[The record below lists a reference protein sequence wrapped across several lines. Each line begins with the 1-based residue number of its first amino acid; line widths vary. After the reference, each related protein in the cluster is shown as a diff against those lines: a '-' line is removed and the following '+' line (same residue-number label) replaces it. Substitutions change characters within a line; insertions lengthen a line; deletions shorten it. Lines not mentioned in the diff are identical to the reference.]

1 MNFRPKTVRRLLIL
15 LGVFLVICGGIG
27 GWVLVRL
34 HVHRLHIAQ
43 LKDKAVAAYQA
54 GKYPQA
60 AELFKAYLDRDRDSQ
75 DHDPEILY
83 EYGDAREKV
92 PAANGGHIIEAI
104 RIFEQYLQVAPTDQ
118 THDVRHRLLKLYGM
132 AQYNREART
141 LAGRLLDRDPRDAE
155 ALQAEVQAMQN
166 DGNYQEALGA
176 CRKLNQLTPLDLKW
190 QWEELSLMDKLDQ
203 SADELISH
211 ANRLLQDHP
220 GDPRFQALL
229 AVAYAKAK
237 KTDEARKALA
247 AAAAL
252 PPADVDSSLRI
263 LELLYRNGMYQEY
276 DALLARASAS
286 FKDPAFRLQEVLRSF
301 ERSQL
306 KAVVDQTAALDPK
319 SDQTDG
325 RLLGFRALALYET
338 GHTDQAEPLVKELEG
353 RSDISSQAWANALR
367 VKYAARPLEPAAVMQ
382 KYRESIAR
390 DPGNPVFHFLL
401 AEAHAATGETD
412 QAIQEWGQAVQLRPS
427 WPLPLFRI
435 SRTCSALGRYAEALR
450 AAERLRAIENSPLGA
465 VAYAVSLYGIIAQ
478 SPDAATSKAGGE
490 LLDLLSQ
497 IRKVWPSEPDTL
509 PLYVSLLARRGQ
521 REKASEAVKAALA
534 LQPPLSDEVLTRLA
548 RACDQEQLGLSQ
560 QILQKAEQVHG
571 TNPALAVARARE
583 LYASGKKD
591 EALALIRGLRENHPN
606 DATWQLAE
614 ARFEDEIGDA
624 SAIKLWVQLADAHPN
639 DLTIQSDA
647 LASPSRLSDRS
658 FWRRVIDRV
667 KAQTGSDGLLW
678 QLEDARWQLTGQTS
692 GKDLEAVVSSLEKL
706 VQASPGVADAHLL
719 LADALLREGKPED
732 ASKATT
738 ELAAAHNLVPDD
750 LQTTARLAQ
759 LMASQGMSD
768 RAVALVDAVSRL
780 DPLPRAARLWTAGMY
795 ADLGYTDAAIK
806 MLVPSAASQE
816 SDPGR
821 DALLGQLYARAG
833 RTADASAAYKRV
845 LDSPSAEPDPLAAA
859 AQFFAVAGQQDLS
872 DQCIAKLQKLP
883 VKPGSIDILRAHLA
897 EMRGS
902 PQQELDI
909 LLAASKANPQVEQLW
924 QELAGLYLR
933 FGRLDD
939 ADKTTAQGLQSIPN
953 SQTLLAMKEQAARIR
968 SIGPQGLGRLLDV
981 ISHDPRNR
989 VADLTLQLLADSK
1002 ARKDSPDKLVASLRQ
1017 LADQYNSFL
1026 PLQELLVE
1034 RYLEAGDFRQA
1045 AEIASRTSALMPN
1058 EVGPLRLL
1066 CTSQS
1071 LAGNWPAAREAATRW
1086 RTAASANPL
1095 EADLALAAIDLKQTN
1110 PDPAAA
1116 VKRLASYVADGAPEQ
1131 QRDAVLPA
1139 YCQALI
1145 AAGREDDAAAVL
1157 QPRAAQGPKWRL
1169 TWLQLAAAPH
1179 KDADSASQWVAR
1191 VAPMI
1196 PADAVSE
1203 QLALAQAWQQVG
1215 TQFDSKPALEKAR
1228 EALHPLLSRPD
1239 AAPGAIAMSALVA
1252 DSLGDLAESE
1262 RAWRQFLVARP
1273 NDPSA
1278 QNNLAYVLV
1287 REGGA
1292 ARLTEAEDLVRR
1304 AIATAPNVSTFYDT
1318 LARVQI
1324 EAGKT
1329 APAVQSFRD
1338 ALARDPR
1345 NVEAMIGLADVLQS
1359 NPAARDE
1366 ARTLLTRV
1374 NAALQSSGPPLSAPI
1389 RKQLDRVKGAL
1400 SASL

>member
-1 MNFRPKTVRRLLIL
+1 MNVRPKTVRRLLIL
-15 LGVFLVICGGIG
+15 LGIFLVICGGIG

-34 HVHRLHIAQ
+34 HIAHVRIAQ
-43 LKDKAVAAYQA
+43 LKDKAVSEYQA
-54 GKYPQA
+54 RNYPQA
-60 AELFKAYLDRDRDSQ
+60 AALFKAYLDRDRESQ
-75 DHDPEILY
+75 DRDPELLY

-92 PAANGGHIIEAI
+92 PMENGGHIIEAI
-104 RIFEQYLQVAPTDQ
+104 RIFEQYLQMAPSDQ
-118 THDVRHRLLKLYGM
+118 AHDVRHRLLKLYGL

-141 LAGRLLDRDPRDAE
+141 LAGRLLDKDPRDAE
-155 ALQAEVQAMQN
+155 ALQAQVQAMQN
-166 DGNYQEALGA
+166 EGNYQEALGA
-176 CRKLNQLTPLDLKW
+176 CRKLTQITPLDLKW

-203 SADELISH
+203 PGEELISH
-211 ANRLLQDHP
+211 ATRLLQDHP

-263 LELLYRNGMYQEY
+263 LELLYRNSMYREY
-276 DALLARASAS
+276 DALLTRAAAA
-286 FKDPAFRLQEVLRSF
+286 FKDPALRLPEVLRLF

-306 KAVVDQTAALDPK
+306 KAVVDRTADLDPK

-325 RLLGFRALALYET
+325 RLLGFRALALYES
-338 GHTDQAEPLVKELEG
+338 GRTDQAEPLVKTMEG
-353 RSDISSQAWANALR
+353 RADVGSQAWATALR
-367 VKYAARPLEPAAVMQ
+367 VKYAARPLEPAAAMQ
-382 KYRESIAR
+382 KYRDAIAR

-401 AEAHAATGETD
+401 ADAHAATGETD
-412 QAIQEWGQAVQLRPS
+412 QAIQEWAQAVQLRPS
-427 WPLPLFRI
+427 WPLPLFHI
-435 SRTCSALGRYAEALR
+435 SRTCSAIGRYAEALR
-450 AAERLRAIENSPLGA
+450 AAERLRAIEDSPLGA
-465 VAYAVSLYGIIAQ
+465 VAYAVSLYGIVAQ

-497 IRKVWPSEPDTL
+497 IRKAWPSEPDTL

-521 REKASEAVKAALA
+521 REKATEAVKAALA
-534 LQPPLSDEVLTRLA
+534 LQPPLSDDALTRLA

-560 QILQKAEQVHG
+560 QVLEKAEQAHG
-571 TNPALAVARARE
+571 TNPAVAVARARA
-583 LYASGKKD
+583 LFASGKKD
-591 EALALIRGLRENHPN
+591 DALTLLRSLRESHPN
-606 DATWQLAE
+606 DTSWQLAE
-614 ARFEDEIGDA
+614 ARFQDEVGEA
-624 SAIKLWVQLADAHPN
+624 GAIKLWMELADAHPT
-639 DLTIQSDA
+639 DLTIQSSA

-658 FWRRVIDRV
+658 FWRRLIDRV

-678 QLEDARWQLTGQTS
+678 QLEDPRWQLTGQTS
-692 GKDLEAVVSSLEKL
+692 GKELEAVVSSLEKL
-706 VQASPGVADAHLL
+706 VQASPTVADAHLL

-732 ASKATT
+732 ASKAMT

-768 RAVALVDAVSRL
+768 KAVALVDAVSRM

-806 MLVPSAASQE
+806 MLAPSGALQE

-833 RTADASAAYKRV
+833 RTADASAAYRRV
-845 LDSPSAEPDPLAAA
+845 LESPAPDPDPLAAA
-859 AQFFAVAGQQDLS
+859 AQFFAVSGQQDLS
-872 DQCIAKLQKLP
+872 DQCIAKLQKLSL
-883 VKPGSIDILRAHLA
+883 KPGSVDILRAHLA

-909 LLAASKANPQVEQLW
+909 LLAASKANPQVEQVW

-939 ADKTTAQGLQSIPN
+939 ADKTAAQGLQSIPN
-953 SQTLLAMKEQAARIR
+953 APALLAMKEQVGRIR

-981 ISHDPRNR
+981 VSHDPRNR

-1002 ARKDSPDKLVASLRQ
+1002 ARNDSPDKLVASLRQ
-1017 LADQYNSFL
+1017 LADQYTAFL

-1034 RYLEAGDFRQA
+1034 KYLEGGDFKQA
-1045 AEIASRTSALMPN
+1045 ADIASRTSALMPN

-1066 CTSQS
+1066 CTAES

-1095 EADLALAAIDLKQTN
+1095 EADLASAAIDLKQTD

-1116 VKRLASYVADGAPEQ
+1116 VKQLAPYVADAAPEP

-1145 AAGREDDAAAVL
+1145 AAGRTDDAAALL
-1157 QPRAAQGPKWRL
+1157 QPRAAQGPRWRL

-1179 KDADSASQWVAR
+1179 KDADAASQWVAR
-1191 VAPMI
+1191 VAALI
-1196 PADAVSE
+1196 PADAISE

-1228 EALHPLLSRPD
+1228 EVLRPLLSRSDPP
-1239 AAPGAIAMSALVA
+1239 PGAIAMSALVA
-1252 DSLGDLAESE
+1252 DSLNDLAESE
-1262 RAWRQFLVARP
+1262 RTWRQFLVARP

-1292 ARLTEAEDLVRR
+1292 ARLTEAEQLVRR

-1318 LARVQI
+1318 LARVQV

-1345 NVEAMIGLADVLQS
+1345 NVEAMIGLADALQS

-1374 NAALQSSGPPLSAPI
+1374 NAALQSSPPLSAPI